1 MDYQYRVSSVWT
13 TGFMLL
19 LQSIVGLLAASLI
32 LAVWDSH
39 AIEAASLLD
48 AALSILLL
56 YGVLRRRGLGGPSLW
71 PSLPGI
77 LPVVAIYY
85 YYGAHTP
92 AWEYVMAAAA
102 LSRLYFAATA
112 LSMISRYWRGM
123 SLGSDSTLIQ
133 LAVLASLVIL
143 SGAVLV
149 YVVESR
155 DPASP
160 IKTFG
165 DALWWALATATTVGY
180 GDVVPVTLAGRI
192 IASLLMIFGIGS
204 LGVFISDMA
213 ARIVKLALL
222 GIEGGSTLD
231 REKAVI
237 LRKLSRLEELSDAE
251 LELIISRL
259 RLIHAITRGS
269 DDPALVQILDDD
281 GGAGALA

>member
-71 PSLPGI
+71 PSLPGV

-85 YYGAHTP
+85 YYGAHTL
-92 AWEYVMAAAA
+92 AWEYVMVAAA

-112 LSMISRYWRGM
+112 LSMISRYWRGV

-231 REKAVI
+231 REKAII
-237 LRKLSRLEELSDAE
+237 LRKLSRLEDLSDAE
-251 LELIISRL
+251 LELVISKL

-281 GGAGALA
+281 AAAEALA